1 ATAFALP
8 ASQMLCSTSGF
19 PLTCKAANAFAFSM
33 PVFMLFA
40 VSVLVVRR
48 SGGTVCTENGRCARR
63 FRTSTTRAV
72 MHARN
77 ANDGFLDAFVRAD
90 AVSECQHVAL
100 ASFHCVPAKQI
111 DTHIRVSE
119 SVEQSRRIDL
129 AGKPCRKMQAGDGRH
144 RAKPVMGMFRERVL
158 QDEAAPCIDRAHAAN
173 VAREMA
179 LFDERCQRQLRQG
192 RTVPVHDPFHADHR
206 VM

>member
-90 AVSECQHVAL
+90 AVAECQPVAL
-100 ASFHCVPAKQI
+100 ASFHCVPAKQL
-111 DTHIRVSE
+111 DAHIRVSA
-119 SVEQSRRIDL
+119 SSEQPRRIDF
-129 AGKPCRKMQAGDGRH
+129 AGKPCREMRAGESGRASGRR
-144 RAKPVMGMFRERVL
+144 RAAQPPGSGGTRT
-158 QDEAAPCIDRAHAAN
+158 RA
-173 VAREMA
+173 
-179 LFDERCQRQLRQG
+179 G
-192 RTVPVHDPFHADHR
+192 G
-206 VM
+206 